1 MYGYDYL
8 ESMKEDVLTAIKDQ
22 YTLADYEN
30 RDEFEQVLNDEL
42 WIDDGVTGNVS
53 GSYTFNSSRAQDYVT
68 DNEEL
73 LKEALTEF
81 CVDAE
86 TIADH
91 FLNGDWEYFD
101 VTIRCYLLGQA
112 IAAALDELEEEN
124 AWEEEEE
131 EETDAEPVAM

>member
-42 WIDDGVTGNVS
+42 WIDDGVTGNAS

-131 EETDAEPVAM
+131 EETDAEPVAL